1 MRVPTMSQMNVVMPL
16 LIVLVL
22 AVALADVRRVA
33 RLRLT
38 YGLVWAGAIAIALG
52 CGFIIG

>member
-1 MRVPTMSQMNVVMPL
+1 MSQINVVMPL

-22 AVALADVRRVA
+22 AVALADIRRVA
-33 RLRLT
+33 RFRLT
-38 YGLVWAGAIAIALG
+38 YSLVWAGAIAIALG

>member
-1 MRVPTMSQMNVVMPL
+1 MRVQTMSQINVVMPL
-16 LIVLVL
+16 LILLVL
-22 AVALADVRRVA
+22 SVALADVRRVA

>member
-1 MRVPTMSQMNVVMPL
+1 MRVPTMSQINVVMPL

-22 AVALADVRRVA
+22 AVALADIRRVA
-33 RLRLT
+33 RFRLT
-38 YGLVWAGAIAIALG
+38 YSLVWAGAIAIALG

>member
-1 MRVPTMSQMNVVMPL
+1 MSQINVVMPL
-16 LIVLVL
+16 LILLVL
-22 AVALADVRRVA
+22 SVALADVRRVA

>member
-1 MRVPTMSQMNVVMPL
+1 MSQLNEVMPL

-22 AVALADVRRVA
+22 SVALADIRRVA

-38 YGLVWAGAIAIALG
+38 YSLVWAGAIAIALG
-52 CGFIIG
+52 CGFLIG